1 MMTVKKLNQIIDSV
15 QAVANT
21 AWKEF
26 ENSSPDSQ
34 YHAISESL
42 SGIKTE
48 LNKGEFYVLI
58 GGEVKAGK
66 STLVNSL
73 VGQKV
78 CSVAQEVC
86 TNVCTIIRYGD
97 TPKFIVHYKADEE
110 GIIPDSLTISE
121 DQVSMYSTESLNPKN
136 EKNVAYIEVQVN
148 SSMLANGMVLI
159 DTPGLGA
166 IDPQHAFE
174 TFSMAK
180 KADVILF
187 LGSTGKQLTS
197 VEIASLN
204 SLIEVSQCERVAHVL
219 TCCDQGDRNAI
230 AAANEAELERL
241 VPSLKIPVIP
251 VSSLLFLKYLNNKKQ
266 AYLDKSGF
274 KTLYAYL
281 YTAGKEKERILCS
294 VRGIEVSLQC
304 NILLNALTSLEQAS
318 QDTTKFQERQ
328 EKLRNAISRLENL
341 RTNRNTWYDLFAK
354 EIRKLNNNLRV
365 FSLDQEKKSIEKL
378 ESKLNEDVYL
388 KDATALTNAVQAI
401 LSSSL
406 TDLEDFIKEGL
417 EKAFTNVRNDS
428 GFSDISQEIYC
439 WEIEKVQLPNLEIKD
454 EGLSTKLER
463 VGRKSLYGFG
473 IGSLVT
479 YAGTSAFASSIGL
492 TALMAKIGTA
502 AGSIVPGLG
511 NLIGGLGGALLGGL
525 IGFFSGLFES
535 KNHKRKRILKEC
547 APKIHEYYQKA
558 SLKADNCLADSS
570 TMLKLEFLNLINAQI
585 KACEAQITNLQD
597 AIKAVHSHM
606 ATLRDM
612 KATVTAAVIEIAK
625 G

>member
-1 MMTVKKLNQIIDSV
+1 MMTVKTLNQIIDSV
-15 QAVANT
+15 QVVANT
-21 AWKEF
+21 AWREF
-26 ENSSPDSQ
+26 ENSSPASQ
-34 YHAISESL
+34 YRAISEAL
-42 SGIKTE
+42 SEIKTE
-48 LNKGEFYVLI
+48 LNKGELYVLI

-66 STLVNSL
+66 STLVNSI
-73 VGQKV
+73 VGQNV

-86 TNVCTIIRYGD
+86 TNVCTIIRYGE
-97 TPKFIVHYKADEE
+97 TPKFIVHYKADDK
-110 GIIPDSLTISE
+110 GNTPDSLPITE
-121 DQVSMYSTESLNPKN
+121 DEVSMYSTESLNPKN

-219 TCCDQGDRNAI
+219 TCCDQGDKNAI
-230 AAANEAELERL
+230 ASANEAELKRL
-241 VPSLKIPVIP
+241 VPSMKIPVIP
-251 VSSLLFLKYLNNKKQ
+251 VSSLLFQKYLNNKKP

-274 KTLYAYL
+274 KALYAYL
-281 YTAGKEKERILCS
+281 YTAGKEKEQILCS
-294 VRGIEVSLQC
+294 VRSVEVLLQC

-341 RTNRNTWYDLFAK
+341 RTNRSTWESLFAK
-354 EIRKLNNNLRV
+354 EIRNLNNNLRE
-365 FSLDQEKKSIEKL
+365 FSFDQEKKSFEKL
-378 ESKLNEDVYL
+378 EGKLKEDVYL

-401 LSSSL
+401 LSVSL
-406 TDLEDFIKEGL
+406 TELEDFIKEGL
-417 EKAFTNVRNDS
+417 EKAFTNVRDES
-428 GFSDISQEIYC
+428 GFSEISQEIYC
-439 WEIEKVQLPNLEIKD
+439 DEIEKVQLPTLEIKG
-454 EGLSTKLER
+454 EGISTKLER
-463 VGRKSLYGFG
+463 IGRKSLYGFG

-479 YAGTSAFASSIGL
+479 YAGTSAFASSIGV
-492 TALMAKIGTA
+492 TALMTKIGTL

-511 NLIGGLGGALLGGL
+511 NVIGGLGGALLGGL

-547 APKIHEYYQKA
+547 TPKIREYYQKA
-558 SLKADNCLADSS
+558 ALKADNCLTDSS
-570 TMLKLEFLNLINAQI
+570 TTLKLEFLNLINAQI
-585 KACEAQITNLQD
+585 KAWEAQISNLQD
-597 AIKAVHSHM
+597 AIKAVHNHVEK
-606 ATLRDM
+606 LRRM
-612 KATVTAAVIEIAK
+612 KTTVTTAIIDLAK
-625 G
+625 E